1 MFVSLYYKE
10 ILRVSIFLGVLFAL
24 TMELE
29 MFIRYIQARAPPPLQ
44 PHPPKEPPPA
54 PPPPSDLCKSFFQ
67 SLALIIFFFL
77 DEPTI
82 FLCNPLSY
90 SQNNAAP
97 TLSSLAQSSLLL

>member
-44 PHPPKEPPPA
+44 PHPPKEPPP
-54 PPPPSDLCKSFFQ
+54 PPQSDLCKSFQ

-90 SQNNAAP
+90 SQNKAAP